1 MFPVKSIHGTKV
13 FDTLIAVPRKIFS
26 LLKSLLKYFCDDLAM
41 EFLHCKVCLE
51 SMDQS
56 IFLIWIKYG
65 RLCLKY
71 FLSQLQISL
80 LQAQKESQKIALTLC
95 STPTHILKVKDFDA
109 EFVKVKL

>member
-1 MFPVKSIHGTKV
+1 MFPIKSIHGTKV
-13 FDTLIAVPRKIFS
+13 FETLIAVPRKIF
-26 LLKSLLKYFCDDLAM
+26 LTLEITLKVFFCNNLAV
-41 EFLHCKVCLE
+41 EFLRCKVCLE
-51 SMDQS
+51 SVIQS

-95 STPTHILKVKDFDA
+95 STPTNGIKVKDFDA
-109 EFVKVKL
+109 ILVTE